1 MMMMMMM
8 TDDNGGDDDVD
19 DDDDK
24 DCLLQMSRF
33 RGVASSL
40 CFKARL
46 SAKLVIGKNT
56 FSQQRFRT
64 WPRFQNESF

>member
-24 DCLLQMSRF
+24 DCLLQMGRF

-46 SAKLVIGKNT
+46 SAKLVIGKKLIFT
-56 FSQQRFRT
+56 TKVSHLASFSK
-64 WPRFQNESF
+64 

>member
-8 TDDNGGDDDVD
+8 TDNNSGDDDDD

-24 DCLLQMSRF
+24 DCLLQIGRF
-33 RGVASSL
+33 RVASSF

-46 SAKLVIGKNT
+46 SANELVIGK
-56 FSQQRFRT
+56 
-64 WPRFQNESF
+64 